1 MCGHVIVK
9 VRGVWSCD
17 SEGIGEC
24 GHVIV
29 KV

>member
-1 MCGHVIVK
+1 MWSYDSEGV
-9 VRGVWSCD
+9 GVWSHD